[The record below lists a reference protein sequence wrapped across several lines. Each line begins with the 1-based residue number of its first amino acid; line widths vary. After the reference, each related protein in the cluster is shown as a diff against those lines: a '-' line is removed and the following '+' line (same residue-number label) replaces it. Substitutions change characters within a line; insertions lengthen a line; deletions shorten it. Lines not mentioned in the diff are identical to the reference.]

1 MTLIHNMQKPYNKI
15 GNYIYKKV
23 FLYIQASCTQC

>member
-1 MTLIHNMQKPYNKI
+1 MTLIHNMQKPYNKM

-23 FLYIQASCTQC
+23 FLYIQAS